1 MKTIEQFYAE
11 AKDNK
16 ALQQAFQAAVE
27 GGTFE
32 EEQLAR
38 A

>member
-11 AKDNK
+11 VKDNME
-16 ALQQAFQAAVE
+16 LQLAFLAAVE
-27 GGTFE
+27 GGTFV